1 MKFTSNLK
9 AEPVGIIPA
18 RVAQIIFCVLI
29 LSASLI
35 ASSGE
40 VQGRSIPR
48 KKIGRMA
55 GTSTA
60 MTAQPETED
69 MHEFDYTVEA
79 DVKTLVDDY
88 VEYDGDTCGLI
99 SSGSWA
105 LASGPKYGFTNT
117 GIA

>member
-1 MKFTSNLK
+1 
-9 AEPVGIIPA
+9 
-18 RVAQIIFCVLI
+18 
-29 LSASLI
+29 
-35 ASSGE
+35 
-40 VQGRSIPR
+40 
-48 KKIGRMA
+48 
-55 GTSTA
+55 
-60 MTAQPETED
+60 